1 MGAVDLVAGDVAGH
15 ELQAGYPEGSQVQV
29 ITNLPG
35 AFVGAVEV
43 GVLDRVGQ
51 VDGIATDEIEWRI
64 TVDFLIGQGETM
76 GAQRVFTG
84 QAVRR
89 VVDGTGQRLTSVPG
103 VIEVGVEEHPGLLE
117 VQVAVVLMPGVGQI
131 RGIQGAA
138 NRALGKQIGADKRN
152 AAGLGIGAITEKV
165 ALA

>member
-1 MGAVDLVAGDVAGH
+1 
-15 ELQAGYPEGSQVQV
+15 
-29 ITNLPG
+29 
-35 AFVGAVEV
+35 
-43 GVLDRVGQ
+43 
-51 VDGIATDEIEWRI
+51 
-64 TVDFLIGQGETM
+64 M

-89 VVDGTGQRLTSVPG
+89 VVDGAGQRLTSVPG

-138 NRALGKQIGADKRN
+138 NRALGKQISADK
-152 AAGLGIGAITEKV
+152 
-165 ALA
+165 

>member
-1 MGAVDLVAGDVAGH
+1 M
-15 ELQAGYPEGSQVQV
+15 
-29 ITNLPG
+29 
-35 AFVGAVEV
+35 GAVEV
-43 GVLDRVGQ
+43 GVLDRVGE
-51 VDGIATDEIEWRI
+51 VDGVATNEIEWRV

-76 GAQRVFTG
+76 GADRVSAG
-84 QAVRR
+84 QAIRR
-89 VVDGTGQRLTSVPG
+89 IVDGTGQRLAGVPG
-103 VIEVGVEEHPGLLE
+103 VIEVGVEEHFGLLE

-152 AAGLGIGAITEKV
+152 AAGLGVGAITEKV